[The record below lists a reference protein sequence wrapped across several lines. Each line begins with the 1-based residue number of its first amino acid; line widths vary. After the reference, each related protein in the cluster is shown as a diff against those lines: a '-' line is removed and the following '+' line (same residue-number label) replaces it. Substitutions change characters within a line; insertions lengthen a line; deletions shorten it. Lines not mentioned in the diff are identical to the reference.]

1 MSQGEILYYVIF
13 VLALAAAVSGYVIVR
28 ARRNPDESESQG

>member
-1 MSQGEILYYVIF
+1 MGELLYYVIF
-13 VLALAAAVSGYVIVR
+13 GLGLVAAVSGYVIVR